1 MSNINEVRKQILF
14 SVMEERIRQI
24 DLPGSE
30 WDLKN
35 TPNDWIA
42 IASHYL
48 SEATRRNGVVPNKD
62 DFQESLTKSAA
73 VILAALENINTLVE
87 NNHLK

>member
-1 MSNINEVRKQILF
+1 MSNINELRQSILNL
-14 SVMEERIRQI
+14 VLEERIRQL

-35 TPNDWIA
+35 NTNDWIA
-42 IASHYL
+42 IAVHYL
-48 SEATRRNGVVPNKD
+48 SESVRRNGVIPEKK
-62 DFQESLTKSAA
+62 DFQESLIKSAA
-73 VILAALENINTLVE
+73 VILAALENIQFLNQ